1 MEDDQS
7 INKTDDYD
15 VVKMDN
21 ILDGNDPGYGL
32 MHVDDDENSAPRS
45 TNPTLDPMRTDRI
58 PGDGIASDCDWKNP
72 KIHVSDPT
80 QSYMGSEYGICPPGQ
95 RAFFG
100 K

>member
-32 MHVDDDENSAPRS
+32 MHVDDDENSAPRKS
-45 TNPTLDPMRTDRI
+45 MFRIRRNPTWDP
-58 PGDGIASDCDWKNP
+58 S
-72 KIHVSDPT
+72 
-80 QSYMGSEYGICPPGQ
+80 MGFVHLGRGHSSANNRYEYRC
-95 RAFFG
+95 
-100 K
+100 